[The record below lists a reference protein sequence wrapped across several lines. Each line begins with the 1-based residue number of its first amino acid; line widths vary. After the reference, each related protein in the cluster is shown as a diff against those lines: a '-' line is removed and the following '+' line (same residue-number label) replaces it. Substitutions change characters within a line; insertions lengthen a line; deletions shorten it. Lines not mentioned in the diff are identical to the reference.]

1 MAPGRRVARILL
13 GCALGAMAAASCGP
27 KSVDP
32 PSGRTAD
39 RVGTP
44 PAAPQAAPSAT
55 DAATRFAA
63 LVSAHNTRVS
73 RLETVES
80 RGSLELRYSDE
91 GGEHFE
97 QCEFDVFLA
106 AGGRGALR
114 ATKVGN
120 NFLWIGG
127 DGTRGWV
134 FRLDTEPTV
143 LKVYDKVAEHELG
156 QGADGAGEFALL
168 TPGTVRAVAGMQPI
182 PASFETR
189 PVDGADAPATVEA
202 RSEVVYQSGT
212 AKVFVRFGA
221 DGLPSAVRIV
231 DALGA
236 VAVSSTLADYVP
248 AQAASLAQ
256 GAWPK
261 LPRRIEITAAKAN
274 GRATLL
280 LDEPIAM
287 ARRMKPRFFNLE
299 ELTAQ
304 FRPDRVEHA
313 VAIEAGAADGGK

>member
-1 MAPGRRVARILL
+1 MARGSRLAGVQLL
-13 GCALGAMAAASCGP
+13 CALVAASCAP
-27 KSVDP
+27 KAVD
-32 PSGRTAD
+32 SAAETATAD
-39 RVGTP
+39 STATQVESG
-44 PAAPQAAPSAT
+44 AT
-55 DAATRFAA
+55 DAAARLAA
-63 LVSAHNTRVS
+63 IVTAHNTRVS
-73 RLETVES
+73 RLATVES
-80 RGSLELRYSDE
+80 RGSLELRYRDAD
-91 GGEHFE
+91 GEHFD

-106 AGGRGALR
+106 EGGRGALR

-156 QGADGAGEFALL
+156 QGPDGAGEFALL
-168 TPGTVRAVAGMQPI
+168 TPGTVRAVAGMQPV
-182 PASFETR
+182 PAGYALV
-189 PVDGADAPATVEA
+189 PVEGADAAAPVE
-202 RSEVVYQSGT
+202 RRTEVSYASGA

-221 DGLPSAVRIV
+221 DGLPASVRV
-231 DALGA
+231 LDAQGTVA
-236 VAVSSTLADYVP
+236 VASTLAEYVP
-248 AQAASLAQ
+248 AQAANLAQ

-261 LPRRIEITAAKAN
+261 LPRRIEITAARAD

-287 ARRMKPRFFNLE
+287 AKRMKPRFFNLE

-313 VAIEAGAADGGK
+313 VAVEADAADGSK